1 MANMTTSIVMELV
14 DRVTRPVRRIQQSLS
29 GLGRRAGLDRLAG
42 SARRVGNA
50 MNGVI
55 ERVKGLGQRL
65 AVMGGLAA
73 GAVWGVE
80 RLVSGVTD
88 VGTSVQ
94 ESAERLSVGTT
105 WLQEWMAVGKKFG
118 VQNDALVDG
127 LKELGL
133 RADEF
138 VMTGGGPAEEAF
150 SRLGIGIR
158 ELRATAGDTESLL
171 DLVMGR
177 LGDIEN
183 ESARQRIF
191 DELFGGQG
199 GEQLVAMLST
209 SREELEKMMRAAH
222 ERGEILS
229 PEEIENSREYNRQM
243 GDLQASLFGIQ
254 RTVVGDLLPA
264 ITDWIERMR
273 ELASANREA
282 VSERILE
289 GLRDFWSGLKEVGRV
304 VSWLSERVGGFGNLL
319 LWTVGILAVPLVGA
333 LASAATAILGF
344 AGTLLLTPIGW
355 FVGGIALVAGAAYL
369 IYRNWDGIGRWFEDR
384 WGDVQSA
391 FDAGIGGISRLLM
404 DWSPLG
410 LLYRGI
416 TATLETLGVD
426 VPDRFETLGG
436 LIIDGLWAGL
446 KDAWSS
452 VTSWVRERVG
462 ALGELFGG
470 FSLLETAGEWVDGLQ
485 QGLQDTWS
493 SLTGWVDERI
503 AALGE
508 LFSDFSLSEI
518 GGQWIDSLKAGIAAQ
533 WEGLT
538 NWLSAKL
545 ETLTGWLPD
554 WAKEGLGIETVAPP
568 VTGSPEAALGAPVA
582 ENRQAAMTGTTYT
595 DVGGELRIVVDSEGR
610 TRVAEA
616 RRNGGLDF
624 SVESGL
630 LGVMP

>member
-304 VSWLSERVGGFGNLL
+304 VSSVADSVGGFGNLIL
-319 LWTVGILAVPLVGA
+319 GLAAAMSLGLVVSVGEAVFALGRLGVAILTTPVGWFLLAVGL
-333 LASAATAILGF
+333 I
-344 AGTLLLTPIGW
+344 
-355 FVGGIALVAGAAYL
+355 AGAAYL

-446 KDAWSS
+446 KDTWSS
-452 VTSWVRERVG
+452 VTGWVEGRIE
-462 ALGELFGG
+462 ALGELF
-470 FSLLETAGEWVDGLQ
+470 AG
-485 QGLQDTWS
+485 
-493 SLTGWVDERI
+493 
-503 AALGE
+503 
-508 LFSDFSLSEI
+508 FSLSEI
-518 GGQWIDSLKAGIAAQ
+518 GGQWIDSLKVGIAAQ